1 MGPRYQWDKE
11 RARALLAEGK
21 SDLATAEAVGC
32 SVATLRSWK
41 AREGLT
47 KKRGEPSNTEQ
58 INALAKDARSQGLTY
73 GELVARQ
80 SLPTVE
86 VPPDVNKVSAPKAP
100 PPIMEEQ
107 PVDLHLVL
115 NDEEI
120 YLRAGSTGRALA
132 LLSYLS
138 TIIQSEGAAVHVE
151 R

>member
-58 INALAKDARSQGLTY
+58 INAMAREARSQGLTY

-80 SLPTVE
+80 SLPTVD
-86 VPPDVNKVSAPKAP
+86 VPQDLNKAPEPEAP
-100 PPIMEEQ
+100 PPQRGGADYRPASCCERGRDLSAGRVRQEGVGTADLPHYHH
-107 PVDLHLVL
+107 PV
-115 NDEEI
+115 
-120 YLRAGSTGRALA
+120 RRGCCPC
-132 LLSYLS
+132 
-138 TIIQSEGAAVHVE
+138 
-151 R
+151 

>member
-32 SVATLRSWK
+32 PVATLRSWK

-58 INALAKDARSQGLTY
+58 INAMAREARSQGLTY

-80 SLPTVE
+80 SLPTVD
-86 VPPDVNKVSAPKAP
+86 VPKDLNKVLEPEAP
-100 PPIMEEQ
+100 PPSVEDRTI
-107 PVDLHLVL
+107 DLHLVV
-115 NDEEI
+115 NEEEI
-120 YLRAGSTGRALA
+120 YLRAGSAKRALA
-132 LLSYLS
+132 LLTYLT

>member
-58 INALAKDARSQGLTY
+58 INAMAKEARSQGLTY
-73 GELVARQ
+73 GEFVARQ
-80 SLPTVE
+80 SPPTGDA
-86 VPPDVNKVSAPKAP
+86 PQDLNKVSEPEAP
-100 PPIMEEQ
+100 PSVEERSI
-107 PVDLHLVL
+107 DLHLVV
-115 NDEEI
+115 NEEEI
-120 YLRAGSTGRALA
+120 YLRAESAGRALA
-132 LLSYLS
+132 LLAYLT
-138 TIIQSEGAAVHVE
+138 TIIQSEGAAVHAE